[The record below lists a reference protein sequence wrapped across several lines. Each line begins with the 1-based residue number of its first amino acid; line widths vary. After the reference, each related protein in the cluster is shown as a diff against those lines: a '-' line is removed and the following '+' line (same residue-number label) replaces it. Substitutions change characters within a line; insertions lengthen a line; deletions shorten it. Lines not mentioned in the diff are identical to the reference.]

1 MKQHQTVKRLFQ
13 QIWDWSGVQ
22 FYVSHLFELSALSS
36 FWLRSP
42 LFLAQDINHYSSKTK
57 ILATSA
63 QNFCNETEEIQTKLF
78 WGFISAS
85 RKEKIKTKTKK
96 TNKQGWGGGSMLYIS
111 FMMLK
116 KSKYSDKLI

>member
-13 QIWDWSGVQ
+13 QIWDWNGVQ
-22 FYVSHLFELSALSS
+22 FYVSHLFEFSALFS

-42 LFLAQDINHYSSKTK
+42 LSLAQDINHYSSKTK

-78 WGFISAS
+78 WRFISAS
-85 RKEKIKTKTKK
+85 RKIKTKRKRDG
-96 TNKQGWGGGSMLYIS
+96 GWKHAIYFI
-111 FMMLK
+111 
-116 KSKYSDKLI
+116 YDV